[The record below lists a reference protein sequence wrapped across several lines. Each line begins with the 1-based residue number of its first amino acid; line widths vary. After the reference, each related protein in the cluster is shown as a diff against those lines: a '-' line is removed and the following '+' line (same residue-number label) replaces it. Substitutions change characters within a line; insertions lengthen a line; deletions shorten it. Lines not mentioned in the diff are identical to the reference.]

1 MASIWEKALLILAGN
16 LNSAVSDQCWFRWK
30 RHIIHIFSRSW
41 LLGWS
46 RCKNL
51 YLELCMSCWIKR
63 YVWNGSHSTHRITY
77 QINVGSDGQGIEF
90 AWITCGEGAV
100 IYAVDVDDGIICGPI
115 PWGPIPWGPIIW
127 GPIPWV
133 PIPCEPI
140 PWVPIPWGPIIWG
153 LITCGEG
160 FINAA
165 EVDGGAARKE
175 KVDACAA
182 EKKIV

>member
-30 RHIIHIFSRSW
+30 RHIIFYIFSRSW

-100 IYAVDVDDGIICGPI
+100 IYAVDVGIICGPM
-115 PWGPIPWGPIIW
+115 PWGPITWG
-127 GPIPWV
+127 
-133 PIPCEPI
+133 
-140 PWVPIPWGPIIWG
+140 PIPWGPIIWG

-165 EVDGGAARKE
+165 EVDVGAARKE
-175 KVDACAA
+175 NVDACAA